1 MSERL
6 KPYHSRA
13 PGKFEMAFSL
23 GVVFIVTLM
32 GLLILFGTFGIGSG
46 HRVTLGLIMLGYGLI
61 RFMML
66 KSKYQNMKRKDTSLE
81 QVPKEDGRNLRNP

>member
-1 MSERL
+1 
-6 KPYHSRA
+6 
-13 PGKFEMAFSL
+13 MAFSF
-23 GVVFIVTLM
+23 GVVSIVTLM

>member
-6 KPYHSRA
+6 KPYHSRV

-23 GVVFIVTLM
+23 GVVSAVTLM
-32 GLLILFGTFGIGSG
+32 GFLILFGTFGIGSG
-46 HRVTLGLIMLGYGLI
+46 HRVPLGLIMVGYGLV

-66 KSKYQNMKRKDTSLE
+66 RSRYRSVKRKDMSLDE
-81 QVPKEDGRNLRNP
+81 VPKEDGENLRNP

>member
-6 KPYHSRA
+6 KPYHSRV

-23 GVVFIVTLM
+23 GVVSIVTLM

-46 HRVTLGLIMLGYGLI
+46 HRVTLGLIMVGYGLI

-66 KSKYQNMKRKDTSLE
+66 KSKYRSAKRKDMSLDE
-81 QVPKEDGRNLRNP
+81 VPKEDGTNLRNP

>member
-6 KPYHSRA
+6 KPYHSRV

-23 GVVFIVTLM
+23 GVVSIVTLM
-32 GLLILFGTFGIGSG
+32 GLLILFGTFGIGFG
-46 HRVTLGLIMLGYGLI
+46 HRVTLGLIMVGYGLI

-66 KSKYQNMKRKDTSLE
+66 KSKYMSAKRKDRSLDE
-81 QVPKEDGRNLRNP
+81 VPKEDGTNLRNP